1 MIANMQEPPAEGF
14 GYGSLVCLRRDDGS
28 DATLLRQ
35 RPTSSRAA
43 DAFVVPKVVLTA
55 ADRLTYLK
63 TVSAEGAAF
72 ARVLTGAG
80 IEGYVS
86 LKYVVAAPPSASA
99 AHSAHPHAHHALAH
113 KPDTS
118 GHAKPPVKGKSGT
131 GFAKPQDTGAGA
143 APAPFGRAAPA
154 PFHFDVEWIELWS
167 ATKGS
172 SYFNTKRSTSQTQRP
187 ICFPSSAPLHQSPI
201 ALRAKSIVHPAFL
214 RKSPSPK
221 PSAAACFIDPEEPAA
236 AAAAAA
242 ASPAAA
248 MARPSPPQ
256 QTFPDFFA
264 CLQKHRSQLGG
275 DRFAAS
281 VPEMKRYTGACI
293 CDDVLARA

>member
-1 MIANMQEPPAEGF
+1 MQGGMQSHIQKRYLHRIVDLQTPREEWLWVPLQALYF
-14 GYGSLVCLRRDDGS
+14 KNSLSRNGYG
-28 DATLLRQ
+28 
-35 RPTSSRAA
+35 
-43 DAFVVPKVVLTA
+43 
-55 ADRLTYLK
+55 
-63 TVSAEGAAF
+63 
-72 ARVLTGAG
+72 
-80 IEGYVS
+80 
-86 LKYVVAAPPSASA
+86 
-99 AHSAHPHAHHALAH
+99 HS
-113 KPDTS
+113 
-118 GHAKPPVKGKSGT
+118 VKGKSGT